1 MFRNSICVHFEFQHT
16 KLTLALRA
24 NQRNIQKNVKTMR
37 AILQI
42 EYAAAKEFPFHEN
55 VFERAWRAWN
65 DFYFRFLNCFENAS
79 DEVTSQ
85 RKVYF
90 LLWNVHQSGKYHLTK
105 VKCPNEKPQLLRRDD
120 VSKHRNELLPH
131 SVKLETFA
139 LDVKQIAMAKNKI
152 NNKVQTKSF
161 MTWRTI

>member
-1 MFRNSICVHFEFQHT
+1 MLCAQINEIY
-16 KLTLALRA
+16 K
-24 NQRNIQKNVKTMR
+24 KNVRTTR
-37 AILQI
+37 TIQQI
-42 EYAAAKEFPFHEN
+42 EYAAAKEFPFHQN
-55 VFERAWRAWN
+55 VFERAGRAWN

-120 VSKHRNELLPH
+120 RRRIKASQW
-131 SVKLETFA
+131 TFA
-139 LDVKQIAMAKNKI
+139 TFCETENLCAGRQAN
-152 NNKVQTKSF
+152 SYG
-161 MTWRTI
+161 